1 MLAAQFFDFDLG
13 SAREDGLHLVLG
25 ADHFGCIRAVAA
37 QVDGVKLALGRTH
50 AAAFVADPAGTAA
63 GAGAD
68 HILAVV
74 LIQPVRQVLQIDR
87 LLLRR
92 DRLFDR
98 DGTLAELT
106 FHADWMRYD
115 CYVDLGG
122 AVLGYLTE
130 PMPVP
135 ELDGFTPAAF
145 RGCCA

>member
-1 MLAAQFFDFDLG
+1 M
-13 SAREDGLHLVLG
+13 
-25 ADHFGCIRAVAA
+25 
-37 QVDGVKLALGRTH
+37 
-50 AAAFVADPAGTAA
+50 
-63 GAGAD
+63 
-68 HILAVV
+68 
-74 LIQPVRQVLQIDR
+74 LQIDR

-106 FHADWMRYD
+106 FHTDWMRYD
-115 CYVDLGG
+115 CYVDLSG

-145 RGCCA
+145 RSSAPEVRTFPRLGSTFCAARSP

>member
-1 MLAAQFFDFDLG
+1 MSPTASNAHIVFQM
-13 SAREDGLHLVLG
+13 
-25 ADHFGCIRAVAA
+25 
-37 QVDGVKLALGRTH
+37 
-50 AAAFVADPAGTAA
+50 AAAFITHSAGTSA

-68 HILAVV
+68 RILAVV

-92 DRLFDR
+92 NRLFDR
-98 DGTLAELT
+98 DGTLAEVA
-106 FHADWMRYD
+106 FHIDRMRYD
-115 CYVDLGG
+115 CYVDLSG

-145 RGCCA
+145 RSCCA

>member
-1 MLAAQFFDFDLG
+1 MSPTASNAHIVFQM
-13 SAREDGLHLVLG
+13 
-25 ADHFGCIRAVAA
+25 
-37 QVDGVKLALGRTH
+37 
-50 AAAFVADPAGTAA
+50 AAAFITHSAGTAA

-68 HILAVV
+68 RILAVV

-92 DRLFDR
+92 NRLFDR
-98 DGTLAELT
+98 DGTLAEVA
-106 FHADWMRYD
+106 FHSDRMRYD
-115 CYVDLGG
+115 CYVDLSG

-145 RGCCA
+145 RSCCA

>member
-1 MLAAQFFDFDLG
+1 MAATF
-13 SAREDGLHLVLG
+13 
-25 ADHFGCIRAVAA
+25 I
-37 QVDGVKLALGRTH
+37 TH
-50 AAAFVADPAGTAA
+50 SAGTAA

-68 HILAVV
+68 RILAVV
-74 LIQPVRQVLQIDR
+74 LIQPVRQVLQVDR
-87 LLLRR
+87 LLLQR

-106 FHADWMRYD
+106 FYTDWMRYD

-122 AVLGYLTE
+122 VVLGCLTE

-145 RGCCA
+145 RRCCA